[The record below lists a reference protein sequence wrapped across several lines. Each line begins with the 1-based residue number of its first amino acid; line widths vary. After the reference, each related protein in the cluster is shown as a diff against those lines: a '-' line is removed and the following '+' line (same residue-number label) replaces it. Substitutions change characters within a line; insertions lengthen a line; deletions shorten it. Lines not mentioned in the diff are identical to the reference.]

1 MTRPTETPED
11 STWMWIKFNLWEN
24 SFHFSKEESELFETY
39 ITEWMNHFSITEDSN
54 EILLD
59 SFLLPGD
66 TEAIQIWNKYVRWL
80 RERQKRKSEYKIVEW
95 LINSMIGAG
104 IAKKIIQNES
114 LIKSVQNKIKRI
126 QSAQVKEDEYS

>member
-1 MTRPTETPED
+1 
-11 STWMWIKFNLWEN
+11 
-24 SFHFSKEESELFETY
+24 
-39 ITEWMNHFSITEDSN
+39 MNHFSITEDSN